1 MRLLPEGKAD
11 NMNFYKT
18 EKYDKDFLAKEY
30 GKCPVFLRHGRTGWV
45 QTIPMPQKT
54 GKCSGQ
60 TAEDI

>member
-1 MRLLPEGKAD
+1 
-11 NMNFYKT
+11 MNFYKT